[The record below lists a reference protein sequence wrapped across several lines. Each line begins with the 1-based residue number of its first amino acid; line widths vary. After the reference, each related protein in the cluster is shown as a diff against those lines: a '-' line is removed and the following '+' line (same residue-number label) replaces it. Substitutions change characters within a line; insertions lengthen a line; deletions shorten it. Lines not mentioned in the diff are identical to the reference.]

1 MTPSMLPVRLA
12 KRVAELVPCSRSQA
26 ERFIEG
32 GWVRVDGAVVD
43 TAQFK
48 ILDQHIEIDP
58 QARPEPVLPVTLLV
72 HKPAGYSV
80 DGTGQSV
87 FALLQPANH
96 APNDRSGKRILSRHL
111 AAQVCVTPLAVAAS
125 GLVVMSQEKST
136 QRKLLEEAALLE
148 YESVVEVVGTVPAEA
163 LQQLNR
169 TPVVDGRA
177 MLPVKVSVNSC
188 NERVTALRFAVKG
201 SHPGQIAQMC
211 EAAGLRITALKRI
224 RVGRIPLASL
234 PAGQWRYLMPYERF

>member
-1 MTPSMLPVRLA
+1 MLPVRLA

-32 GWVRVDGAVVD
+32 GWVRVNGVVVE
-43 TAQFK
+43 TPQFK
-48 ILDQHIEIDP
+48 ILDHHIEIDP
-58 QARPEPVLPVTLLV
+58 QARSEPVLPVTLLM

-87 FALLQPANH
+87 FALLQPAH
-96 APNDRSGKRILSRHL
+96 RAPNDRSGNRILSRHL
-111 AAQVCVTPLAVAAS
+111 AAQVCVTPLASAAS
-125 GLVVMSQEKST
+125 GLIVMSQEKSI
-136 QRKLLEEAALLE
+136 QRKLLEEAALVE
-148 YESVVEVVGTVPAEA
+148 NESVVEVDGKISAEV

-169 TPVVDGRA
+169 TPIVDGRA
-177 MLPVKVSVNSC
+177 MLPVKVSVSSC
-188 NERVTALRFAVKG
+188 SEKVTALRFAVKG

-224 RVGRIPLASL
+224 RVGRIPLAGL